1 MKTPKNSLF
10 LLLFNETP
18 KESTQFH
25 NLKKDF
31 IEMNEWKCISQST
44 QTVKKKNPH
53 VHMYRWDNNNDR
65 NKILNIH
72 SLCSKSTS
80 CDKALCNK
88 IGYSKFMDS
97 WKNTTI
103 QDADT
108 HNQEGWSVLG
118 SGGTDL
124 GYCSIHWYQPTY
136 KHKNQMK
143 SHKTSSN
150 LERTEFFPNE
160 NFRLIILY
168 CQDLW

>member
-65 NKILNIH
+65 NKILNIP

-80 CDKALCNK
+80 CD
-88 IGYSKFMDS
+88 I
-97 WKNTTI
+97 I
-103 QDADT
+103 Q
-108 HNQEGWSVLG
+108 HCV
-118 SGGTDL
+118 
-124 GYCSIHWYQPTY
+124 I
-136 KHKNQMK
+136 
-143 SHKTSSN
+143 
-150 LERTEFFPNE
+150 R
-160 NFRLIILY
+160 
-168 CQDLW
+168 

>member
-1 MKTPKNSLF
+1 MKMYITINTNSKKKKTP
-10 LLLFNETP
+10 
-18 KESTQFH
+18 Q
-25 NLKKDF
+25 
-31 IEMNEWKCISQST
+31 
-44 QTVKKKNPH
+44 

-65 NKILNIH
+65 NKILRIH

-80 CDKALCNK
+80 CDIALCNK

-108 HNQEGWSVLG
+108 HNHYGWSVLG

-143 SHKTSSN
+143 SHKTSSD